1 MDLLKYLEPMKNIPE
16 RFSNLAFWRGVRKLK
31 DEVVNAFEY
40 IDSWGD
46 NIENEVAQMKSDI
59 ANAQTIA
66 TDAQTI
72 ATSANYSTKYS
83 ISNEPWQT
91 TQPKTKIVNN
101 DIGVSVNSS
110 NKTITIIAN
119 NGSPLS
125 FTQKLSLPSVPDNK
139 ELIIFGAFLSV
150 TVNFSSDTQNL
161 VIPAS
166 FNLSFDRATNTATI
180 VILPQNT
187 YISVRDTPVSASCS
201 FVCDV
206 GFNYTV

>member
-46 NIENEVAQMKSDI
+46 NIESEESQMKLDI

-72 ATSANYSTKYS
+72 ATNANYSTKYS

-91 TQPKTKIVNN
+91 TQPKTKIVKNN
-101 DIGVSVNSS
+101 IGVRVNSS
-110 NKTITIIAN
+110 DKSIVIIAN
-119 NGSPLS
+119 NNSPLS
-125 FTQKLSLPSVPDNK
+125 FTQKLGLPNVPDNK
-139 ELIIFGAFLSV
+139 ELIVFGAFFNV
-150 TVNFSSDTQNL
+150 TVEFSSGNQSFL
-161 VIPAS
+161 VPAS
-166 FNLSFDRATNTATI
+166 FNLSFDRATNTASV
-180 VILPQNT
+180 VILPHET
-187 YISVRDTPVSASCS
+187 GIYLTDSPVSANCT
-201 FVCDV
+201 FLCDV
-206 GFNYTV
+206 GFNFTV